1 LAEKAKGEME
11 VQVFLFAELKTN
23 TENVNSESAKFK
35 RAAEEY
41 AAKQIVK
48 VVQHF

>member
-1 LAEKAKGEME
+1 VEKANGEMQ
-11 VQVFLFAELKTN
+11 VQSFLVAELKTN
-23 TENVNSESAKFK
+23 TDTVNSESAKFK